1 MLRKAEWG
9 VALLVTALV
18 VYLHFVFFQHA
29 GGLWRDE
36 VGTIRLAARP
46 DLPDVWAYLLYD
58 SFPAFW
64 VIVTRAWLW
73 LGLGSDNG
81 LRLLGLLVGLSVLG
95 ALWFNARRLKISFP
109 FFSLLLL
116 GFSPT
121 IILWGDSMRAWGWG
135 TFWILMTFGL
145 IWRVVE
151 SPSRLNFLGATMA
164 AIGSVH
170 TTYYNWVLLFALC
183 AAGSVVALRHGQWK
197 RSVLVLGIGLVAVVS
212 VIPYL
217 IGIHHIA
224 GHYLI
229 AQIPFDFER
238 FVTKITEAVTDG
250 RPASGY
256 IWALLLMAALA
267 MAVFCQFRPSV
278 LKITAGQNDL
288 LLFSITAFAIG
299 IVGYFLFLRNLK
311 FGTQSWYYSSL
322 MAVTALA
329 IDAVLSVLGNWERG
343 RKLRL
348 VFVVVVLGLMAP
360 PVWNTVRM
368 RMTNMDL
375 IAKRLSESVNKGDLI
390 VVNPWYCGISFQYY
404 YSGEAPWT
412 TLPELQDHKFHCYD
426 TVVQIMMKPDQM
438 EAIGSVLDKIT
449 ETLKS
454 GNRVFLVGGLTY
466 PPPNQKPPSLPA
478 APNGPAGWS
487 STPYQKLWSLEAG
500 YFVQSHV
507 QQYKDFIVAPEE
519 GTVNPAEYM
528 PLTVVQGWRDK

>member
-1 MLRKAEWG
+1 MLRKVEWG

-36 VGTIRLAARP
+36 VGTIMLAARP
-46 DLPDVWAYLLYD
+46 DISGVWTYLFYD

-64 VIVTRAWLW
+64 VLVTRAWLR
-73 LGLGSDNG
+73 LGLGDDDG
-81 LRLLGLLVGLSVLG
+81 LRLLGFLVGLSVLG

-135 TFWILMTFGL
+135 IFWILMTFGL
-145 IWRVVE
+145 IWQVVE
-151 SPSRLNFLGATMA
+151 SPSRLKVAGATLA

-170 TTYYNWVLLFALC
+170 STYYNWVLLFALC
-183 AAGSVVALRHGQWK
+183 AAGALVAGRHRQWK
-197 RSVLVLGIGLVAVVS
+197 RGALVMGIGLVAAIS

-217 IGIHHIA
+217 IGIRRIA

-229 AQIPFDFER
+229 AQTPYDFDK
-238 FVTKITEAVTDG
+238 FVTKITLAVTDG
-250 RPASGY
+250 WPASGY
-256 IWALLLMAALA
+256 LWLLLVLAALA
-267 MAVFCQFRPSV
+267 MAVFCQFRPSG
-278 LKITAGQNDL
+278 LKVTAGQKDL
-288 LLFSITAFAIG
+288 LLFSAAAVAIG
-299 IVGYFLFLRNLK
+299 MAGYFLFLKNLK

-348 VFVVVVLGLMAP
+348 VFVVVALGLLTP
-360 PVWNTVRM
+360 PAWKATGR

-375 IAKRLSESVNKGDLI
+375 IAKRLNESANKKDLI

-404 YSGEAPWT
+404 YSGQAAWT
-412 TLPELQDHKFHCYD
+412 TLPALQDHTFHCYD
-426 TVVQIMMKPDQM
+426 TVVQCMMKPDQM
-438 EAIGSVLDKIT
+438 EVVGSVLDKIT

-466 PPPNQKPPSLPA
+466 PPANQKPSRLPA

-487 STPYQKLWSLEAG
+487 STPYQELWSLEAG
-500 YFVQSHV
+500 NFVQAHV
-507 QQYKDFIVAPEE
+507 QHYKDFIVAPAA
-519 GTVNPAEYM
+519 GTVNPAEFM
-528 PLTVVQGWRDK
+528 PLAVVQGWRE